1 MAKTYF
7 KAQPTAAETQINWAE
22 VGKNFSDMLTE
33 EARVRE
39 EKKAAIDEASRQYQQ
54 TLNDVEQGQSAT
66 ANQWWLNAAGEMQ
79 QQMLMQDRM
88 LKSGML
94 NPRDYTVMR
103 QNLVDGTDGLI
114 NVFGKFNAEF
124 EDRMNRFENGESQDL
139 EQWAMA
145 ELENFGNFQKTSVV
159 VNPETG
165 MLSVADVDEEGN
177 IINDPDKVRS
187 VTSLQNLIARRYDK
201 FDVDAAASTFVE
213 GVGTFDTIERT
224 LGTRLK
230 KGVIQKLSDP
240 FVKSLSVED
249 LMALGM
255 TEADAAKYA
264 AELNI
269 YKAGEDQ
276 LVSDIMSVWSN
287 TSSILTNT
295 MSFEPTTGKE
305 YTFTF
310 KEEGRAAN
318 EILLKKDGQGQI
330 YAEYTKEQEKAVADA
345 IRDNVRN
352 RLDRTIEA
360 STVSDYTPPTYKPA
374 GLIKQEKENAKKA
387 EFESDIYTNLAKVY
401 YSDEEADIKNAERAL
416 RSIDPSIVNM
426 SRTDTG
432 VTITKQD
439 ESRNFGYEYLDFAGV
454 DGVNNTQT
462 EWVASA
468 INYFLPGGLQEIT
481 AAEAAKRAGI
491 EGEGQLAPA
500 LFGSESEVVDALEV
514 SETGYENTLEQVA
527 REGMKNKGNQYLSG
541 VGPIFEKDK
550 EADTE
555 ENIQRFFNNVAPGL
569 PFTTKQAGADIFG
582 TDIVELYYNGKLL
595 RTFKLDD
602 YAANSSREQEL
613 VNMAAK
619 YYLDYYGEDRLLR
632 DFGEE
637 YEEGK
642 QVRSKVVGTAPKKGE
657 GGRSKKGQG
666 IQNKAEL
673 D

>member
-114 NVFGKFNAEF
+114 GVFDKFNAEF

-165 MLSVADVDEEGN
+165 MLSVADVDDDGN
-177 IINDPDKVRS
+177 IINDPNKVRS

-201 FDVDAAASTFVE
+201 FDVDAAAATFVD
-213 GVGTFDTIERT
+213 GVGTFDKIDRTI
-224 LGTRLK
+224 GTQYR
-230 KGVIQKLSDP
+230 KGLIKKLSDP
-240 FVKSLSVED
+240 FMKEFTPEE

-255 TEADAAKYA
+255 TEEDAINSA

-295 MSFEPTTGKE
+295 MSFAPNGEE

-310 KEEGRAAN
+310 EEEGRAEN

-330 YAEYTKEQEKAVADA
+330 YAVYTKEQEKAVSDA

-352 RLDRTIEA
+352 RLDREVEVTTSSDFQFEPVSLVQDRRGREEKINREA
-360 STVSDYTPPTYKPA
+360 
-374 GLIKQEKENAKKA
+374 N
-387 EFESDIYTNLAKVY
+387 IYTNVADLYGGDEAKVDTAIQFLRGINPNIDNIIRNKDGVTVAYADGSFESLDFEDMNQADWSGSSVNFFLPSSMTEFDVNAAQERSGITGTGAEAPRDFGAEATFSNAKTQKQVVYDMTLDEAFEKGVTEEIRSITSAGKNAVFDPLEDTTASQLESLVKTVFPGMPFTVEIISPGYDEVELRLDGTLLKTFYLDGLTSSKEVEYDKWLRNNLPFYANRY
-401 YSDEEADIKNAERAL
+401 YSDDTKTNRHGDIYEASKREISVQL
-416 RSIDPSIVNM
+416 GQPVNVQ
-426 SRTDTG
+426 S
-432 VTITKQD
+432 
-439 ESRNFGYEYLDFAGV
+439 
-454 DGVNNTQT
+454 
-462 EWVASA
+462 
-468 INYFLPGGLQEIT
+468 
-481 AAEAAKRAGI
+481 
-491 EGEGQLAPA
+491 
-500 LFGSESEVVDALEV
+500 
-514 SETGYENTLEQVA
+514 
-527 REGMKNKGNQYLSG
+527 
-541 VGPIFEKDK
+541 
-550 EADTE
+550 
-555 ENIQRFFNNVAPGL
+555 
-569 PFTTKQAGADIFG
+569 
-582 TDIVELYYNGKLL
+582 
-595 RTFKLDD
+595 
-602 YAANSSREQEL
+602 
-613 VNMAAK
+613 
-619 YYLDYYGEDRLLR
+619 
-632 DFGEE
+632 
-637 YEEGK
+637 
-642 QVRSKVVGTAPKKGE
+642 
-657 GGRSKKGQG
+657 GQG
-666 IQNKAEL
+666 DRSASGGTSR
-673 D
+673 